1 MEELKSKD
9 QDREKGATEQ
19 DSQKE
24 TGNTNIQGQLDI
36 AIRMWLIRMPLDNA
50 TGMKQHPSTRAKT
63 QQHSLA

>member
-9 QDREKGATEQ
+9 QDREKVQPNRTHKKRLATPTY
-19 DSQKE
+19 KA
-24 TGNTNIQGQLDI
+24 NWDI